1 LNLDNLSEGVESL
14 VLQIDHQVEEN
25 DGIVGTVRP
34 RPGAL
39 TRRGD
44 FHAVGPGHR

>member
-1 LNLDNLSEGVESL
+1 LSKGIKSL
-14 VLQIDHQVEEN
+14 VLQIDHQVEKN
-25 DGIVGTVRP
+25 DGIVGTVRRP
-34 RPGAL
+34 PGAL